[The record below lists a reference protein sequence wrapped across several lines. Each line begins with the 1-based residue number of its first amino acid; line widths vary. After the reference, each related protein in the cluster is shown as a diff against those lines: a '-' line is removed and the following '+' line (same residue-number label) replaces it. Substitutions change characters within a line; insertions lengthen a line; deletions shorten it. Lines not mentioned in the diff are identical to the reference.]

1 MWYLLGHMFVI
12 VISAFFHQGDVIS
25 LDSMGQWRPVRDVNP
40 KAYSDTIETHK
51 AGYAYHRYYWCYDY
65 NNMMI
70 IMIIGMMIYYNYY
83 ILLLAF
89 ICLCLFMFIGIM
101 MTCGW
106 KMFYR
111 FPCWSN
117 PILDG
122 KSYELT
128 MATIRSRRQLARVAD
143 DQHLHG
149 LRAIHKIPGQDSAWV
164 YHPVFSQY
172 LLISHWYLFSVSA

>member
-12 VISAFFHQGDVIS
+12 VISPIFHQGDVIS
-25 LDSMGQWRPVRDVNP
+25 LDSMGQWRTSSRCQPQGIPRPTRRDILIIV
-40 KAYSDTIETHK
+40 TGVMIII
-51 AGYAYHRYYWCYDY
+51 
-65 NNMMI
+65 MMI
-70 IMIIGMMIYYNYY
+70 IMIIGHDDLLS
-83 ILLLAF
+83 LLLAF
-89 ICLCLFMFIGIM
+89 ICLLAL
-101 MTCGW
+101 W
-106 KMFYR
+106 WPAAEKYFYR
-111 FPCWSN
+111 FPCWLN